1 MRPILGP
8 LQAKAALHAL
18 GIPADTPNP
27 PGGVIEKDAIS
38 QPTGMQFA
46 TPSALSL
53 CSTLAQGRTL
63 PVEDQINSTR
73 HHMCETNRLGI
84 TSVIDAGGGQ
94 NFPDGYEVI
103 QRLHDENQL
112 TVGIGYN
119 LFAQTPGEELSDYER
134 WVAMTAPGAGSD
146 MLRLNGAREHLTW
159 SAAAWSTAKAISP
172 TLHRLYHQPRRSG
185 AQFST
190 CRARAS
196 VWPVSVPR
204 SQPGSSS
211 WHVMTAAVMAA
222 TSTGTITAS
231 RGTIRTRSRT

>member
-1 MRPILGP
+1 MTRARSDDPPGSVLPAPAATLGICDGELARWYDARSPPILVATYSGP

-18 GIPADTPNP
+18 GITADTPNP

-46 TPSALSL
+46 KPSALSL
-53 CSTLAQGRTL
+53 CSTLARGRTL

-94 NFPDGYEVI
+94 NFPDGYHVI

-119 LFAQTPGEELSDYER
+119 LFAQSP
-134 WVAMTAPGAGSD
+134 
-146 MLRLNGAREHLTW
+146 
-159 SAAAWSTAKAISP
+159 STN
-172 TLHRLYHQPRRSG
+172 
-185 AQFST
+185 
-190 CRARAS
+190 
-196 VWPVSVPR
+196 
-204 SQPGSSS
+204 
-211 WHVMTAAVMAA
+211 
-222 TSTGTITAS
+222 
-231 RGTIRTRSRT
+231 